1 MLGLPGLS
9 KFYRLWTENRTSNET
24 RRAQPT
30 YNVLDDHVQ
39 PTTSGTLD
47 RPIYTEPLYKG
58 TCGEFWDIISFPR
71 NIFRSLEILFRSLEI
86 YFVPS
91 KYYFVPSKY
100 ISFLR
105 NTFRSL
111 EISIVPSK
119 LYTSSRRNPHRFH
132 IKTCQQTGRN
142 RPPKC
147 RRIKE
152 EIVNIFTGGGGSQ
165 SVAIT
170 RTICRIW
177 HAIYRVWG
185 I

>member
-1 MLGLPGLS
+1 MGKLSSAIRQLRLKRSRKSLAHAIADDATSSLPAKRFRPDQPAINSNALLVDEEYQEKLQQLKEEWDGS
-9 KFYRLWTENRTSNET
+9 RRT
-24 RRAQPT
+24 A
-30 YNVLDDHVQ
+30 V
-39 PTTSGTLD
+39 
-47 RPIYTEPLYKG
+47 
-58 TCGEFWDIISFPR
+58 ISFPR

-91 KYYFVPSKY
+91 KYILFP
-100 ISFLR
+100 R

-119 LYTSSRRNPHRFH
+119 YTSSRRNPHRFP

-152 EIVNIFTGGGGSQ
+152 EIVNIFTGGGGGARRPSQ

-170 RTICRIW
+170 RTIFRI
-177 HAIYRVWG
+177 
-185 I
+185 

>member
-1 MLGLPGLS
+1 MKDFIVLLGSVPDGGIS
-9 KFYRLWTENRTSNET
+9 
-24 RRAQPT
+24 
-30 YNVLDDHVQ
+30 
-39 PTTSGTLD
+39 
-47 RPIYTEPLYKG
+47 TEPLKG
-58 TCGEFWDIISFPR
+58 HVGNS
-71 NIFRSLEILFRSLEI
+71 EILFRSLEI

-100 ISFLR
+100 ISFPR

-119 LYTSSRRNPHRFH
+119 YTSSRQNPHRFP

-152 EIVNIFTGGGGSQ
+152 EIVNIFTGGGGGGARRPSQ

-170 RTICRIW
+170 RPIFRI
-177 HAIYRVWG
+177 
-185 I
+185 